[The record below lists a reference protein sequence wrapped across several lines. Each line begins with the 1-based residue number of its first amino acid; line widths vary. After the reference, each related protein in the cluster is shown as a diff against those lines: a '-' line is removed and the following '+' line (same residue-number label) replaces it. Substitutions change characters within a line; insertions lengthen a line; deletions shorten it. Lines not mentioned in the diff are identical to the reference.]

1 MPMPFP
7 ILDVVRPGEAG
18 TVSGGR
24 LKNESATG
32 VPDIQK
38 RPKFLLR
45 TLLKMACRLKTEKGQ
60 KNAAPTIAGTAPLVD
75 DKGLEPLTSRTSSGC
90 ATSCANRPCQND
102 KGYYIRFSLKMQG
115 IFEKF

>member
-1 MPMPFP
+1 METSQ
-7 ILDVVRPGEAG
+7 PGQDIF
-18 TVSGGR
+18 
-24 LKNESATG
+24 

-45 TLLKMACRLKTEKGQ
+45 TLLKMACRLKTEEGQ

-90 ATSCANRPCQND
+90 ATSCANRPYEND
-102 KGYYIRFSLKMQG
+102 KCYYTRFFFKMQEV
-115 IFEKF
+115 FENF

>member
-90 ATSCANRPCQND
+90 ATSCANRPYEND
-102 KGYYIRFSLKMQG
+102 KCYYTRFFFKMQEV
-115 IFEKF
+115 FENF